1 MLDVTKIIES
11 GGLLVVALIIFA
23 ESGLLAGFFLPG
35 DTLLFSAGF
44 FAAQGKLPL
53 FWLLF
58 LVLIAAI
65 AGYEVGYRI
74 GSRFGR
80 KLFHKPN
87 GLLFRQEYLEKSEI
101 FYEKHG
107 GKTVMLSR
115 FVPVIRTFAPIVAG
129 IGRMPKGRFLI
140 FNAAGALVWGGGVVL
155 LGNFL
160 GSRVPNIDKYL
171 LPAVLLAM
179 ALTFGPMVYHLV
191 KQLLTKKSGNPKTSD

>member
-53 FWLLF
+53 FWLLP
-58 LVLIAAI
+58 LVIVSAI

-80 KLFHKPN
+80 RLFHKPD

-115 FVPVIRTFAPIVAG
+115 FVPVVRTFAPIVAG

-140 FNAAGALVWGGGVVL
+140 FNAAGAIVWGGGVVL

-171 LPAVLLAM
+171 LPAVGLAM
-179 ALTFGPMVYHLV
+179 VMTFGPMIYHLI
-191 KQLLTKKSGNPKTSD
+191 KQLLNKKSKNS